1 MHEQNVINAKLEAF
15 YKRKLMLILTAGLL
29 HLVVF
34 LSVIWISTFVADSVF
49 FFTRS
54 VRWFVLSV
62 NTLLSLYLFY
72 RFIGQHLLYNWR
84 FRKSTVR
91 LADVA
96 REIGIFKPEIADR
109 MINAY
114 QLQYAAEKYSSSV
127 LRQYAIQH
135 FSDKIRSE
143 DFRPLLSLRTFTI
156 PYIYIIFIL
165 LGGIM
170 VSSFM
175 GDYLLVSLKRIFN
188 PSGNYQLQQN
198 YTFQVT
204 PGDTMLIAGQPLP
217 IRATFRGPSL
227 RQFQVE
233 TLDQEN
239 GQSRT
244 INLERKG
251 SAFITTVTGIHTNF
265 TYQLYAVPEWE
276 IGQEILF
283 KSKRYE
289 VTVIIP
295 PAVNELQIAVIPP
308 AYTQM
313 GKKYLEPNIGDILAY
328 QGSQIRLSARVNKD
342 VRSTVLVFSSGDTI
356 TALVRGQ
363 SISAEF
369 TAKHAGSYH
378 IRLLDQAGIANVD
391 PINYQIEI
399 LDDLSP
405 TITLVDPGQ
414 DVDISPDAALNL
426 TFEGRDDFGFSKL
439 WLSYQIISSL
449 DIASDTT
456 WRQIPLYFPPNP
468 GKYFQQQYLWRF
480 TNFPVG
486 FGDAIKYYLA
496 LSDNDRIN
504 GPKTGFSGSYLINFP
519 TIEQIFAASDQKQ
532 QESIEENE
540 KIRDDS
546 DRLKETLEQITREM
560 KRDKEIDWERQKQI
574 ESVLDKQAEIQNRL
588 EKIQED
594 LDQAISKLD
603 QSQMIN
609 PEILEKYQQLQQLFQ
624 EIATPELLQ
633 SMEEL
638 QDALERLDQNQIEK
652 SLEAFKL
659 NQEKFAE
666 QLDRTLE
673 LFRKVQFE
681 QELDR
686 LSQMAEKAFRNQQ
699 EITEEISRQADA
711 AEQLR
716 QQKRQD
722 DLLDAMRENMDRL
735 LGNDLL
741 AHYPEAQQDLEQTE
755 KQLKSGD
762 LEQLSQALKNQLR
775 DGQQVLAAENSR
787 DLSSRLQQIHNQISN
802 AKQKI
807 LDTDRQ
813 NISAQLQK
821 STADLLHMSQQQET
835 LMEKT
840 DNAGTLSDQFRD
852 LAGGQQQ
859 IVMNMARVMGDIV
872 DLSRETFLLS
882 PEIGQALA
890 EAGQQMRKSLREL
903 ENRNKTGAGSAQ
915 QQSMGALNKA
925 AMEMQST
932 MEGLSASGSAL
943 GFEQFIQRMQQMAGQ
958 QAQLNQEGM
967 SLFQGQTN
975 SGMLNAAAQQRLQ
988 QMAAEQRAL
997 QESMEQLHDEMGQR
1011 SDVIGRMD
1019 NIASDMEK
1027 VVQDLEQMKL
1037 DRKTIERQ
1045 QKILSRMLDAQK
1057 SMREQE
1063 YSRKR
1068 QAEVGKEY
1076 ARRKPDTRQEREDRE
1091 LKQLQDQLM
1100 RALQEG
1106 YTPDYERIIEEYFR
1120 ILSQHYL
1127 QEKKRNP

>member
-1 MHEQNVINAKLEAF
+1 MHEENLINAKLEAF
-15 YKRKLMLILTAGLL
+15 YRRKLSLLLTAGML
-29 HLVVF
+29 HLIVF

-54 VRWFVLSV
+54 VRWFVLTV
-62 NTLLSLYLFY
+62 NMILSLYLFH
-72 RFIGQHLLYNWR
+72 RFIGQHLLYSWR
-84 FRKSTVR
+84 FRNSKIR
-91 LADVA
+91 LADAA
-96 REIGIFKPEIADR
+96 REIGFFKPEIADR
-109 MINAY
+109 MVNTY
-114 QLQYAAEKYSSSV
+114 QLQYTAEKFSSPA
-127 LRQYAIQH
+127 LRQYAIQS
-135 FSDKIRSE
+135 FSDKIKGD
-143 DFRPLLSLRTFTI
+143 DFRPLLSFRTFTI
-156 PYIYIIFIL
+156 PYTYMICII
-165 LGGIM
+165 LGGII

-175 GDYLLVSLKRIFN
+175 GDNLLVSLKRVFN
-188 PSGNYQLQQN
+188 PSGDYQLQQH
-198 YTFQVT
+198 YSFQVI
-204 PGDTMLIAGQPLP
+204 PGDTTLIAGQPLP
-217 IRATFRGPSL
+217 IKATFSGPSV

-233 TLDQEN
+233 THDQEN
-239 GQSRT
+239 GQTRT
-244 INLERKG
+244 MNLERKG
-251 SAFITTVTGIHTNF
+251 RAFITTLTGIHTNF
-265 TYQLYAVPEWE
+265 TYQLSAVPEWE

-283 KSKRYE
+283 KSKPYK

-295 PAVNELQIAVIPP
+295 PAVNELQIAVTPP
-308 AYTQM
+308 VYTQM
-313 GKKYLEPNIGDILAY
+313 AKKYLEPNIGDILVY
-328 QGSQIRLSARVNKD
+328 KGSLVQLSARVNKE
-342 VRSTVLVFSSGDTI
+342 VRSTIIVFSSGDTLPAVI
-356 TALVRGQ
+356 RGQ

-369 TAKHAGSYH
+369 TAMRAGNYH
-378 IRLLDQAGIANVD
+378 IQLLDQSGITNVD

-399 LDDLSP
+399 LDDLNP
-405 TITLVDPGQ
+405 TITLLDPGQ
-414 DVDISPDAALNL
+414 DIDISPDAALNL
-426 TFEGRDDFGFSKL
+426 MFEGRDDFGFSNM

-449 DIASDTT
+449 DIAKDTT
-456 WRQIPLYFPPNP
+456 WRQIPLYFPTDP
-468 GKYFQQQYLWRF
+468 GKHFQQQYVWQF

-496 LSDNDRIN
+496 LSDNDRIS
-504 GPKTGFSGSYLINFP
+504 GPKTGFSGTYLINFP
-519 TIEQIFAASDQKQ
+519 TIEQVFAASDQKQ

-546 DRLKETLEQITREM
+546 DRLHETLEQITREM

-574 ESVLDKQAEIQNRL
+574 ESVLEKQTEIQNRL
-588 EKIQED
+588 EKIQEN

-609 PEILEKYQQLQQLFQ
+609 PDILDKYQQLQQLF
-624 EIATPELLQ
+624 EDIATPELLQ
-633 SMEEL
+633 SMQEL

-652 SLEAFKL
+652 SLETFKL

-686 LSQMAEKAFRNQQ
+686 LSQMAEKAFRNQEGITD
-699 EITEEISRQADA
+699 EIIRQTDTN
-711 AEQLR
+711 EQLG

-722 DLLDAMRENMDRL
+722 DLLDAMRENMDKL
-735 LGNDLL
+735 LNNYLL
-741 AHYPEAQQDLEQTE
+741 SHYPEAQQDLEQTE
-755 KQLKSGD
+755 SQLKSGD
-762 LEQLSQALKNQLR
+762 LEQLSQAVKNQLR
-775 DGQQVLAAENSR
+775 DGKQNLAAAKSQ
-787 DLSSRLQQIHNQISN
+787 DLSSRLQQINNQISN
-802 AKQKI
+802 AKQKV
-807 LDTDRQ
+807 LDTNRQ
-813 NISAQLQK
+813 NVSAQLQK
-821 STADLLHMSQQQET
+821 STTDLLHLSQQQEN

-840 DNAGTLSDQFRD
+840 KNAGTLSDQFRD

-859 IVMNMARVMGDIV
+859 IVMNMGRVMGDIV
-872 DLSRETFLLS
+872 ELSRETFLLS
-882 PEIGQALA
+882 PQIGQALA
-890 EAGQQMRKSLREL
+890 EAGREMRKSLREL

-915 QQSMGALNKA
+915 LQSMGALNKA

-932 MEGLSASGSAL
+932 MEGLSASASAL

-967 SLFQGQTN
+967 SLFQGQAN
-975 SGMLNAAAQQRLQ
+975 SGMLNAGAQQRLR

-997 QESMEQLHDEMGQR
+997 QQSMEQLHEEMGQR
-1011 SDVIGRMD
+1011 SDVIGRLD
-1019 NIASDMEK
+1019 NIASEMEN

-1063 YSRKR
+1063 YSRQRK
-1068 QAEVGKEY
+1068 AEVGKDY
-1076 ARRKPDTRQEREDRE
+1076 ARRIPDSRQEREDRE
-1091 LKQLQDQLM
+1091 LKRLQDQLM

-1106 YTPDYERIIEEYFR
+1106 YTPDYEKIIEEYFR